1 MYSKFTLLVR
11 KRKLLTRKINQ
22 PSIELNALSEHAL
35 LVETCG
41 GWCIGGTKDKSA
53 TPLLYARINL
63 FIMVQQ
69 KQAIL

>member
-1 MYSKFTLLVR
+1 M
-11 KRKLLTRKINQ
+11 KRKPLTGKINQ

-41 GWCIGGTKDKSA
+41 GWCIGDKR
-53 TPLLYARINL
+53 RIGNAIIACTNK

-69 KQAIL
+69 TQAIL

>member
-1 MYSKFTLLVR
+1 M
-11 KRKLLTRKINQ
+11 KRKPFTGKINQ
-22 PSIELNALSEHAL
+22 PSIELNVLSEHAL

-41 GWCIGGTKDKSA
+41 GWCIGGTKDESA

-69 KQAIL
+69 TQAML